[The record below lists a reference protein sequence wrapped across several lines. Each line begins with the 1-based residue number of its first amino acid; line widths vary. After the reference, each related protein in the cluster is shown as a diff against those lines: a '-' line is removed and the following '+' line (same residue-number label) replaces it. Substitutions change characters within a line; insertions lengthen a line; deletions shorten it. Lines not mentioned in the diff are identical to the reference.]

1 MGVLCQC
8 SFRWLTVNFFIAER
22 PSLTELNT
30 RLENMKA
37 QKELNEAELSFKKK
51 DLQRNQTLFG
61 KGVISAM
68 EFEGKQLD
76 YLQAERNYTTMAASI
91 SQLREAIN
99 NANSTSKS
107 TEINKTKENIL
118 LLKNVI
124 QSFNQLKTSLKD
136 WELRYLLKS
145 DMIGK
150 VSFQKPWVEN
160 QTVNQ
165 GDWVFT
171 IIPTDNSNY
180 IARLQT
186 PAQNSGKIEVGQKVN
201 IKLDNYPDTEFGM
214 LTGTVKNSS
223 LIPDDEGFYRVDVNL
238 PPTLITSYGKTIAFK
253 QEMGGTAEI
262 VTEDLR
268 LIERF
273 FYQFKEVLSR

>member
-1 MGVLCQC
+1 
-8 SFRWLTVNFFIAER
+8 
-22 PSLTELNT
+22 
-30 RLENMKA
+30 
-37 QKELNEAELSFKKK
+37 
-51 DLQRNQTLFG
+51 
-61 KGVISAM
+61 
-68 EFEGKQLD
+68 
-76 YLQAERNYTTMAASI
+76 
-91 SQLREAIN
+91 
-99 NANSTSKS
+99 
-107 TEINKTKENIL
+107 
-118 LLKNVI
+118 
-124 QSFNQLKTSLKD
+124 
-136 WELRYLLKS
+136 
-145 DMIGK
+145 MIGK
-150 VSFQKPWVEN
+150 VSFQKPWIEN

-171 IIPTDNSNY
+171 VIPTDNSNY

-223 LIPDDEGFYRVDVNL
+223 LIPDNDGFYCVDVDL
-238 PPTLITSYGKTIAFK
+238 PSTLVTSYNKTIEFK

>member
-1 MGVLCQC
+1 
-8 SFRWLTVNFFIAER
+8 
-22 PSLTELNT
+22 
-30 RLENMKA
+30 MKA
-37 QKELNEAELSFKKK
+37 QKELNQAELAFKKK
-51 DLQRNQTLFG
+51 DLERNQTLFD

-99 NANSTSKS
+99 NANSTSRS

-145 DMIGK
+145 DMDGK
-150 VSFQKPWVEN
+150 VAFQAPWTVN

-201 IKLDNYPDTEFGM
+201 IKLDNYPDTEFGR

-223 LIPDDEGFYRVDVNL
+223 LIPDDEGFYRVDVDL
-238 PPTLITSYGKTIAFK
+238 PPTLITSYEKTIEFK